1 MKVFPCAKINLG
13 LNVVSRRADGYHNLE
28 TVFYP
33 VAIYDELEVE
43 QLHDAPVGTGCQ
55 LTLKG
60 AANLCAPADNLVVRA
75 YNLISQ
81 HHQLPPVK
89 ATLTKGIPSQAGMG
103 GGSSD
108 AAFMIRL
115 LNEQFNL
122 GLSASQMRQY
132 AAMLGADC
140 AFFIEAQPAYA
151 TGIGDVLEPCSV
163 PHLEG
168 QYLALVKPDV
178 AVSTAQAYAGITPR
192 AARHNCRDV
201 VALPVAEWRDVLVN
215 DFEEGIFQKLPIL
228 CEVKEQMYANG
239 AEYAAMSGSGS
250 TIFGIFAKEPDMT
263 QFAGYYNKV
272 IAI

>member
-1 MKVFPCAKINLG
+1 
-13 LNVVSRRADGYHNLE
+13 
-28 TVFYP
+28 
-33 VAIYDELEVE
+33 
-43 QLHDAPVGTGCQ
+43 
-55 LTLKG
+55 
-60 AANLCAPADNLVVRA
+60 
-75 YNLISQ
+75 
-81 HHQLPPVK
+81 
-89 ATLTKGIPSQAGMG
+89 
-103 GGSSD
+103 
-108 AAFMIRL
+108 
-115 LNEQFNL
+115 
-122 GLSASQMRQY
+122 MRQY

-168 QYLALVKPDV
+168 RYLALVKPDV

-228 CEVKEQMYANG
+228 REVKEQMYANG

-263 QFAGYYNKV
+263 QFAAYYNKV

>member
-55 LTLKG
+55 LALKG

-122 GLSASQMRQY
+122 GLSVSQMRQY

-168 QYLALVKPDV
+168 RYLALVKPDV

-228 CEVKEQMYANG
+228 REVKEQMYANG